1 MTPPDPLQLPDQ
13 QTLRRL
19 LDAVPVGIVLTDLE
33 ERIVYANAAYCAVVG
48 APLPELLGR
57 VAGQVARLSIRPA
70 DREDLLRALAS
81 GQVARQLL
89 RSQSADGQDRWTLLA
104 IHTLNGEGGQPLHFV
119 GTLSDV
125 DRLVR
130 DGQAW
135 HQAAHTDALT
145 GAGNRRAFDAAM
157 QAQLGDP
164 ASPPGEQRDLPLTLV
179 VLDVNGLKALNDRL
193 GHPAGD
199 ALLLAFTAAARLA
212 CRAQDRVYRLGGDE
226 FALLFMG
233 HLPEGVWARRAQ
245 AMLEQV
251 RQSGFPEASF
261 AHGAA
266 HAPAEAQDPER
277 LHALADARMYAMK
290 RQMQEGTDG

>member
-1 MTPPDPLQLPDQ
+1 MTPPDPPPVPDQ
-13 QTLRRL
+13 DTLRRL
-19 LDAVPVGIVLTDLE
+19 LDAVPTAIVLTDLE
-33 ERIVYANAAYCAVVG
+33 ERIVYANAAYCTLVG

-70 DREDLLRALAS
+70 DREAMLRALAS

-89 RSQSADGQDRWTLLA
+89 RSQHAGGQDRWTLLA
-104 IHTLNGEGGQPLHFV
+104 IHTLTGEGGEPLHFV

-135 HQAAHTDALT
+135 HQAAHTDSLT
-145 GAGNRRAFDAAM
+145 GAGNRRAFDAAV
-157 QAQLGDP
+157 ANLSGL
-164 ASPPGEQRDLPLTLV
+164 ATLV

-199 ALLLAFTAAARLA
+199 ALLMAFASAARLA

-226 FALLFMG
+226 FALLFQG
-233 HLPEGVWARRAQ
+233 QLPADVWVRRAQ
-245 AMLEQV
+245 AMLEHVQ
-251 RQSGFPEASF
+251 QQGFPGASF

-266 HAPAEAQDPER
+266 HAPDEAGDPR
-277 LHALADARMYAMK
+277 DLHALADARMYAMK
-290 RQMQEGTDG
+290 RGMQGGVDG